1 MKKLFD
7 FFFSINLIILFS
19 PVLIFVYLTILI
31 FYRMNPIYMSKRSG
45 QFSKIFLMPKF
56 VTMKKNT
63 PQVATHLLKNP
74 EKYVTSFGKF
84 LRKTS
89 LDELPQLYSVLN
101 GQMSIVGP
109 RPALFNQ
116 NYLIKKRKFFKIDKL
131 KPGITGYAQING
143 RDNISI
149 NEKIKLDY
157 FYLKNKSMKLDLK
170 IIIFTIGKIINIKN
184 ISH

>member
-1 MKKLFD
+1 
-7 FFFSINLIILFS
+7 
-19 PVLIFVYLTILI
+19 
-31 FYRMNPIYMSKRSG
+31 
-45 QFSKIFLMPKF
+45 
-56 VTMKKNT
+56 
-63 PQVATHLLKNP
+63 LLKDPN
-74 EKYVTSFGKF
+74 KYVTNFGKF

-101 GQMSIVGP
+101 GQMSLVGP

-143 RDNISI
+143 RDDISI
-149 NEKIKLDY
+149 KEKIKLEY
-157 FYLKNKSMKLDLK
+157 FYLKNKSIKLDLM
-170 IIIFTIGKIINIKN
+170 IILLTISKIINPKN

>member
-1 MKKLFD
+1 MKRFFD
-7 FFFSINLIILFS
+7 FVFSIILL
-19 PVLIFVYLTILI
+19 VLFFPILTFIYLVILLL
-31 FYRMNPIYMSKRSG
+31 YHVNPIYLSKRSG
-45 QFSKIFLMPKF
+45 QFSKNFLMPKF

-74 EKYVTSFGKF
+74 NKYVTTFGKF

-101 GQMSIVGP
+101 GKMSIVGP
-109 RPALFNQ
+109 RPALYNQ
-116 NYLIKKRKFFKIDKL
+116 DYLIKKRNFFKIDKL

-149 NEKIKLDY
+149 KEKIKLDY
-157 FYLKNKSMKLDLK
+157 FYLKNNSIKLDIK
-170 IIIFTIGKIINIKN
+170 IILLTISKIINIKN

>member
-7 FFFSINLIILFS
+7 FFFSLNLILLFF
-19 PVLIFVYLTILI
+19 PILIFIYLTILI
-31 FYRMNPIYMSKRSG
+31 IYKTNPIYMSKRSG

-56 VTMKKNT
+56 VTMKQNT

-74 EKYVTSFGKF
+74 SKYVTNFGKF

-116 NYLIKKRKFFKIDKL
+116 DYLIKKRNFFKIDKL

-157 FYLKNKSMKLDLK
+157 FYLKNNSIKLDLK
-170 IIIFTIGKIINIKN
+170 IILSTINKIINIKN

>member
-7 FFFSINLIILFS
+7 LFFSIKLILLFF

-31 FYRMNPIYMSKRSG
+31 FYRINPIYMSKRSG

-63 PQVATHLLKNP
+63 PQVATHLLKDPN
-74 EKYVTSFGKF
+74 KHVTNFGKF

-89 LDELPQLYSVLN
+89 LDELPQLYSVLK

-143 RDNISI
+143 RDDISTK
-149 NEKIKLDY
+149 EKIKLDY
-157 FYLKNKSMKLDLK
+157 FYLKNKSIKLDLM
-170 IIIFTIGKIINIKN
+170 IMLSTIKKIINPKN

>member
-1 MKKLFD
+1 
-7 FFFSINLIILFS
+7 
-19 PVLIFVYLTILI
+19 
-31 FYRMNPIYMSKRSG
+31 MSKRSG

-56 VTMKKNT
+56 VTMKENT

-74 EKYVTSFGKF
+74 SKYVTNFGKF

-116 NYLIKKRKFFKIDKL
+116 DYLIKKRNFFKIDKL

-157 FYLKNKSMKLDLK
+157 FYLKNNSIKLDLK
-170 IIIFTIGKIINIKN
+170 IILSTINKIINIKN